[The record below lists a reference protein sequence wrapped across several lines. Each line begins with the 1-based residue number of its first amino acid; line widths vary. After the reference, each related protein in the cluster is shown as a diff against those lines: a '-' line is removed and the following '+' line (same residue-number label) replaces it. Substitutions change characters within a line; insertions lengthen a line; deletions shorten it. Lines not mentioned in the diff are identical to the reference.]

1 MPALFPSLSPWLLF
15 NLSSYFCT
23 SHSSPFEVAGPQ
35 VSSPERWQ
43 NRTGGLTGVAS
54 SKPPSTPGPAALNK
68 ADGREGAPSCHTHN
82 VRGGSGSQT
91 LTHIYGV
98 CPNDS
103 LSEAYNAAKSTF
115 VFMRT
120 AECISKLRAIPR
132 EMLSLA
138 PIHRQ
143 LEIFTELLGLFF
155 FLPSVW
161 TKQGIW
167 TKQWYTNIF

>member
-1 MPALFPSLSPWLLF
+1 MAEKVLP
-15 NLSSYFCT
+15 
-23 SHSSPFEVAGPQ
+23 V
-35 VSSPERWQ
+35 VI
-43 NRTGGLTGVAS
+43 
-54 SKPPSTPGPAALNK
+54 
-68 ADGREGAPSCHTHN
+68 HTMYG
-82 VRGGSGSQT
+82 GGSGSQT
-91 LTHIYGV
+91 LTHIYEA

-143 LEIFTELLGLFF
+143 LEIFTELLGLFPPRLSMDKTRYMDKTMVYKYILRNGNF
-155 FLPSVW
+155 FPMTFGKKLSLARQLPWKISVRSV
-161 TKQGIW
+161 
-167 TKQWYTNIF
+167 